1 MNPYVVP
8 FLSVDGG
15 GILESKIRKKLS
27 ITVKAMIGNEVKHIV
42 QQLST
47 LGVLPLSIKR
57 ILNFFTQEY
66 KGHVTIIP
74 QPKMIHYRNILINP
88 DKKDYEEAILSSY
101 NCTLRRIS
109 LIRAIY
115 GVEREF
121 DRYYMRLKN
130 SLRGTTANLIS

>member
-1 MNPYVVP
+1 M
-8 FLSVDGG
+8 SV
-15 GILESKIRKKLS
+15 
-27 ITVKAMIGNEVKHIV
+27 
-42 QQLST
+42 
-47 LGVLPLSIKR
+47 KR

-74 QPKMIHYRNILINP
+74 QPKLIHYRNILINP
-88 DKKDYEEAILSSY
+88 DRKDYEEAILSSY
-101 NCTLRRIS
+101 NSTLQKIS

-130 SLRGTTANLIS
+130 SLRGTPANLIS

>member
-57 ILNFFTQEY
+57 ILNFFT
-66 KGHVTIIP
+66 
-74 QPKMIHYRNILINP
+74 
-88 DKKDYEEAILSSY
+88 
-101 NCTLRRIS
+101 
-109 LIRAIY
+109 
-115 GVEREF
+115 
-121 DRYYMRLKN
+121 
-130 SLRGTTANLIS
+130 